1 MLLGT
6 RLQSASKLPATP
18 KAPIRRG
25 FFMGDEYPFVG
36 ASLLAKA
43 PYQSMP
49 RFLKHRFRE
58 QARSHRGGVILKIRL
73 LCWFDRVD

>member
-1 MLLGT
+1 
-6 RLQSASKLPATP
+6 
-18 KAPIRRG
+18 
-25 FFMGDEYPFVG
+25 MGAEYPFVG